1 MQILPLTSTQ
11 EGLVFSGGREG
22 MFVVG
27 KDKVVDRKLNLTS
40 DVLVLKTGRISFQN
54 SFGDI
59 K

>member
-11 EGLVFSGGREG
+11 EGQVFSGGREG

>member
-1 MQILPLTSTQ
+1 M
-11 EGLVFSGGREG
+11 FSGGGEG
-22 MFVVG
+22 MFVMG

-40 DVLVLKTGRISFQN
+40 SVLVLKTGRISFQN